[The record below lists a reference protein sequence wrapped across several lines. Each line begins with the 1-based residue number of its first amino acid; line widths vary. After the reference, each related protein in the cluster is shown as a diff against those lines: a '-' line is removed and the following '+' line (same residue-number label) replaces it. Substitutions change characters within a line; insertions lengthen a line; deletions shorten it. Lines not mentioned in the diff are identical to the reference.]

1 MPARASTCARTAL
14 KRLHHLRGSHS
25 TRSRTTCLRWF
36 QNEPRGHHRGP
47 APAASHL
54 PGPILQGP
62 LPFQLPSFVRIV
74 TDEETKPAVA
84 ALVANGVDFIKV
96 GDTLTR
102 AAYFGIAEESRRL
115 GVPFARRISGT
126 PDGSGWWC
134 LPGSC
139 CRRRISRSC
148 IDGQSGSVESNQI
161 LRIISTRIADSFPVK
176 KPRPGQRT

>member
-1 MPARASTCARTAL
+1 MPARASTCARIAL

-47 APAASHL
+47 ARAASHL

-62 LPFQLPSFVRIV
+62 LPFQLPPFVRTV

-84 ALVANGVDFIKV
+84 ALVAKGVDFIEV

-115 GVPFARRISGT
+115 GVPFAGHLT
-126 PDGSGWWC
+126 P
-134 LPGSC
+134 
-139 CRRRISRSC
+139 
-148 IDGQSGSVESNQI
+148 
-161 LRIISTRIADSFPVK
+161 PVTVSEAA
-176 KPRPGQRT
+176 RAGQRSIEHFGSAGFLGRLPTEGTIEVGKKANLVLLDANPLEDIRNT